1 MKLDEIQLM
10 WERDAQIDRTELGE
24 ESLRIP
30 QLHSKYFKIFSQERL
45 LLRKMEGDYKTLFK
59 NRYEWFNGSISEEDL
74 KQYQWEPNPLKI
86 LRTDIPMHMEADQE
100 LQAQSL
106 KVEMETIQVDLTDE
120 EFLHIAKLA
129 HELDIT
135 INQMVAKILEQHI
148 LEQEQESDKNRSN
161 T

>member
-59 NRYEWFNGSISEEDL
+59 NKYEWFNGSISEEDL

-106 KVEMETIQVDLTDE
+106 KVEMQREKVEFVEAIIKSLTSRG
-120 EFLHIAKLA
+120 FNI
-129 HELDIT
+129 
-135 INQMVAKILEQHI
+135 
-148 LEQEQESDKNRSN
+148 KNAIEWERFKMGG
-161 T
+161 